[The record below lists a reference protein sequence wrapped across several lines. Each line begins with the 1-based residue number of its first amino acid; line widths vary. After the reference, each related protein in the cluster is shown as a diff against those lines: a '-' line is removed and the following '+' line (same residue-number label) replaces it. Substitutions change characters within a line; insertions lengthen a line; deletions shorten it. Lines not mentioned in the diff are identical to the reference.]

1 MVASLALWNAVDAA
15 TCPAGKDTFPPPLK
29 PPNRP
34 AANYSN
40 LAQRQMYGWPCQDLC
55 GRMKP
60 LSEPLMSWDTIDLK
74 KKHATF
80 LETCREEQLVGVG
93 WSRSWLSS
101 IFHSI
106 IKRGEQ
112 ELQTEG

>member
-74 KKHATF
+74 KK
-80 LETCREEQLVGVG
+80 TCD
-93 WSRSWLSS
+93 LS
-101 IFHSI
+101 
-106 IKRGEQ
+106 
-112 ELQTEG
+112 